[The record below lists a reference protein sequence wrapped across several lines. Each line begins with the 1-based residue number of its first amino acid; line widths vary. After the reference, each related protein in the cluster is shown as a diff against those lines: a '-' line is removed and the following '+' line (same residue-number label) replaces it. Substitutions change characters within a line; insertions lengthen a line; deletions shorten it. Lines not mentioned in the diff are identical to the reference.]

1 MRARTMSL
9 SARSL
14 LAFVVMTACAT
25 RRPPAPISLPSPSVP
40 PAVAAPDAPIPPDA
54 VELVGSSL
62 NAWQLVNHTPVT
74 IEPPGGSSFIV
85 AFERLGF
92 DGHWFPRHVSYC
104 GNYAGDHEPFA
115 PGASRPVGHPYLLSD
130 NTFAAGTYRAVVDY
144 RDPRHPAFPSRAEA
158 TFDVVGLTPSQ
169 AEEVL
174 AVIADPERRACE
186 AFPRIAYAF
195 ARTAPLEMLPRLLEL
210 SEETVAEREDALV
223 AVTAT
228 TLDTTLLR
236 RTSQENSWAARLAA
250 ARAVA
255 RTNTRDEQLWSFSA
269 SVVLPRVTGDAT
281 IDVADVHAL
290 FRLVDQWTADVLPR
304 TLQRVAD
311 RGAREVSVALVR
323 SFGAYVDRFTR
334 PDLLRIRQVLIRT
347 VAQETDADAR
357 ALYLRAIRDCT
368 VVLRAA
374 PSAFRPLPESDIDDA
389 AASGNAPE
397 GCEPVREALTTMMR
411 LAVEPE
417 SMSFVPRVR
426 ERRPHPPGEA
436 RRQF

>member
-1 MRARTMSL
+1 MSS

-40 PAVAAPDAPIPPDA
+40 PAVAAPDAPIPPDS

-62 NAWQLVNHTPVT
+62 DAWQLVNHTPVT
-74 IEPPGGSSFIV
+74 IEPPEGSSFIV

-104 GNYAGDHEPFA
+104 GNHAGDHEPFA

-130 NTFAAGTYRAVVDY
+130 NTFAAGTWRAVVDY

-169 AEEVL
+169 
-174 AVIADPERRACE
+174 
-186 AFPRIAYAF
+186 
-195 ARTAPLEMLPRLLEL
+195 
-210 SEETVAEREDALV
+210 
-223 AVTAT
+223 
-228 TLDTTLLR
+228 
-236 RTSQENSWAARLAA
+236 
-250 ARAVA
+250 
-255 RTNTRDEQLWSFSA
+255 
-269 SVVLPRVTGDAT
+269 GDAT

-311 RGAREVSVALVR
+311 RSAREVSVALAR
-323 SFGAYVDRFTR
+323 SFGANVDRFTR

-357 ALYLRAIRDCT
+357 ALYLRAIRDCNGA
-368 VVLRAA
+368 LRAG
-374 PSAFRPLPESDIDDA
+374 PSAFHSLPDSDIDNA
-389 AASGNAPE
+389 EVNGNALD
-397 GCEPVREALTTMMR
+397 GCEPVREALATMMG

-417 SMSFVPRVR
+417 RMSFVPRVC
-426 ERRPHPPGEA
+426 ERRA
-436 RRQF
+436 STASTR